1 MKSTKKF
8 KGMDA
13 KEAKSEKPKE
23 MAMGGFAGLMRRG
36 MMGRNPEMM
45 QRMMQGKSGILG
57 GMGGNKQQIEEI
69 IRGKSPDKAAAI
81 RALMKTKTSPANSN
95 DFRASTPKGTQSALG
110 MFKPGL
116 KQSATSGGTPAMQQL
131 MPKRRPDVTISGPN
145 APTSVMK
152 KGGCVTD
159 AAKKTRYADG
169 GMTMVKKGG
178 KMVPDFAADGK
189 GKMAKGGCVKKM
201 SRGGGIEVKG
211 VKPCKVV

>member
-13 KEAKSEKPKE
+13 KEIKAEKPKE

-36 MMGRNPEMM
+36 MMLRNDGRLMKGIPEMM
-45 QRMMQGKSGILG
+45 SRMRV
-57 GMGGNKQQIEEI
+57 NKQQASEVM
-69 IRGKSPDKAAAI
+69 RGNSPDKMAAM
-81 RALMKTKTSPANSN
+81 RSLMGGIKSSSPNSD